1 MRVIAFYIRIKRV
14 SSPTRRRNSLSEFAL
29 NPVFL
34 SYRLR
39 TASIFFINRD
49 FVHSTTVA
57 SNKNTC
63 SKHMAKT
70 RVQTSIKMSYRATAS
85 EFVCLAILYARIF
98 FPLPPLSRIIFFENF
113 ICDGCSTRRA
123 SYAREIAFVGRNG
136 NNGSASSEE
145 LIN

>member
-49 FVHSTTVA
+49 FVHATTVA
-57 SNKNTC
+57 TNKNTC

-70 RVQTSIKMSYRATAS
+70 RVQMSIKMSYRATAS
-85 EFVCLAILYARIF
+85 GFVCPAILYARIF
-98 FPLPPLSRIIFFENF
+98 FSPPSSFSNNF
-113 ICDGCSTRRA
+113 LRKFHLRRMFYTKGVVCARDCICRQKRK
-123 SYAREIAFVGRNG
+123 
-136 NNGSASSEE
+136 
-145 LIN
+145 